1 MTIIDIISWINQT
14 QNAILYSTD
23 EKEGSIKAAILSR
36 MFELTLWGEFN
47 DQQKDNV

>member
-1 MTIIDIISWINQT
+1 MLYCIQQT
-14 QNAILYSTD
+14 R
-23 EKEGSIKAAILSR
+23 KGSILAAFLSR